1 MLTLEQ
7 FAEIRTK
14 VHSYEF
20 KHQHDGRGPS
30 CSACMRTGGSTHAGK
45 DQPVCL
51 TVGELL
57 AELEDLVETPPL
69 DTTKM
74 EAALVPL
81 DPAGAFQ
88 FLISYIDQHGL
99 IRSIYVQA
107 AKDEADAVKQ
117 GMEQLLNALR
127 LQIPAPVTRAM
138 SLKVANLE
146 RGFLSPEGWVRD
158 KEWRHRR

>member
-1 MLTLEQ
+1 MLTPAQ
-7 FAEIRTK
+7 FSEIREK
-14 VHSYEF
+14 IIHYGF

-30 CSACMRTGGSTHAGK
+30 CSACLRTGGATHAGK

-51 TVGELL
+51 TIEELL
-57 AELEDLVETPPL
+57 ADLKELVDEEPAKQEMV
-69 DTTKM
+69 
-74 EAALVPL
+74 AA
-81 DPAGAFQ
+81 DQAGAFQ

-117 GMEQLLNALR
+117 GMEQLMNALR
-127 LQIPAPVTRAM
+127 LQIPAPVTRGM

-146 RGFLSPEGWVRD
+146 RGFLSPVGWVRD
-158 KEWRHRR
+158 RDWRHER